1 MFATIMATSCR
12 RLEGNQKPCRLGG
25 PGGTTGESL
34 SAAETDPEA
43 PQETKLTEFNL
54 GRVRELSR
62 ICQLIVIN
70 GEPAFISGPWIPT
83 RGVGSQVSRTSDW
96 RRASPHRQLGFG
108 RRPRIASAVRHVIT
122 SAHPLLS
129 NFYPRQAQQRRLL
142 ERPAGRKSS
151 TAGDERKLS

>member
-1 MFATIMATSCR
+1 MFATIMATSYR

-83 RGVGSQVSRTSDW
+83 RGVRSQVSYTSVSYTHL
-96 RRASPHRQLGFG
+96 RAHE
-108 RRPRIASAVRHVIT
+108 T
-122 SAHPLLS
+122 
-129 NFYPRQAQQRRLL
+129 
-142 ERPAGRKSS
+142 
-151 TAGDERKLS
+151 D